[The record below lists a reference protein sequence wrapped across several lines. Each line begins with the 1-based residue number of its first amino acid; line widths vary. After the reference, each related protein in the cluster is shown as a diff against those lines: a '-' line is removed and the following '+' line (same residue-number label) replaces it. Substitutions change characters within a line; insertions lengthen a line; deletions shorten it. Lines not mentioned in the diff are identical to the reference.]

1 MRSNYAR
8 QPATLSRM
16 LPRWVLVDGYSVLH
30 AWPAFQTRRQ
40 RARSF
45 LHKRDEL
52 ITMLAR
58 YADHTGDKLTII
70 FDGYAAR
77 HQPETVPTLWHGVEV
92 LYSEAGR
99 TADDVI
105 ERLVSL
111 LTPRYRVVVI
121 TDDHAE
127 RRTVESLG
135 AEGYSCEWFA
145 EEVERALAELDRA
158 LRVQRRQPGPGRLG
172 DVW

>member
-1 MRSNYAR
+1 MTA
-8 QPATLSRM
+8 
-16 LPRWVLVDGYSVLH
+16 RWVLVDGYSVLH

-40 RARSF
+40 RARGF
-45 LHKRDEL
+45 VQKRDEL
-52 ITMLAR
+52 IGVLAR
-58 YADHTGDKLTII
+58 YADHTGDKLTIV

-77 HQPETVPTLWHGVEV
+77 HQPETAPVLWQGIEV

-111 LTPRYRVVVI
+111 LTPRYRVIVI

-135 AEGYSCEWFA
+135 ADAYSCEWFA
-145 EEVERALAELDRA
+145 DEVARTLHDLDRT
-158 LRVQRRQPGPGRLG
+158 LRHQQRQPRRTRLG